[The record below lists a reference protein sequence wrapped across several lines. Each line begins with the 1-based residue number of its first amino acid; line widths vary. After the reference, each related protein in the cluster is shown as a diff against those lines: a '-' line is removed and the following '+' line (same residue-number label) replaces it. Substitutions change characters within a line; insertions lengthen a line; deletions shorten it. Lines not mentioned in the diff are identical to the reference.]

1 MKGTLLQSTFGM
13 RHLNDKTKVILLRF
27 RPSIKNTEKLLTM
40 APKLKRIWMS
50 SSENLRTTSP
60 KTIAMIK
67 NKGIELEY
75 IGNRPVK
82 ILRCI
87 GEAKEVEIL
96 ESE

>member
-1 MKGTLLQSTFGM
+1 MKGTLLQNAFGM
-13 RHLNDKTKVILLRF
+13 KHLNDKTRIVLLRF
-27 RPSIKNTEKLLTM
+27 RPSILNTEKMLTL

-60 KTIAMIK
+60 KTIAMIR

-82 ILRCI
+82 ILRHI
-87 GEAKEVEIL
+87 GEAKEIEIL

>member
-1 MKGTLLQSTFGM
+1 MQNTFGM
-13 RHLNDKTKVILLRF
+13 RHLNDKTKVVLLRF
-27 RPSIKNTEKLLTM
+27 RPSIKNTEKMLKL
-40 APKLKRIWMS
+40 APKLKQMWMS

-60 KTIAMIK
+60 KTITMIR

-82 ILRCI
+82 ILRYI
-87 GEAKEVEIL
+87 GDAKEIEIL

>member
-13 RHLNDKTKVILLRF
+13 RHLNDKTKVVLLRF

-40 APKLKRIWMS
+40 TPKLKRIWMS

-60 KTIAMIK
+60 KTITMIR

-82 ILRCI
+82 ILRHL
-87 GEAKEVEIL
+87 GEAKEIEIL
-96 ESE
+96 ERE